1 MKKMILLIVTVIL
14 FSSCS
19 FSVFS
24 ADITQKFEDYSV
36 GDVVEFG
43 SYPQSRVTD
52 PDLISNLDKVEKKW
66 ISYNYFSGRGEVD
79 DGKMVSGDYMKY
91 ADFVYNNLKYRAVL
105 FTNYRPEKTGE
116 INDEAKSY
124 QDDNGYLKNTVYYF
138 SFDKIKWRFLNPME
152 GLVLCESLIDSQ
164 AFNNYNEAYLNEYYG
179 DALLTFFSSDYEHSS
194 KRK

>member
-1 MKKMILLIVTVIL
+1 MKKAVLLIVLIIF

-19 FSVFS
+19 FSAFS
-24 ADITQKFEDYSV
+24 ANITQKFEDYSV

-43 SYPQSRVTD
+43 SYPQSRVID
-52 PDLISNLDKVEKKW
+52 SDLISNLDEVEKKW

-79 DGKMVSGDYMKY
+79 DGKMVLSDYMKY

-124 QDDNGYLKNTVYYF
+124 QDDNGYLKNTVY
-138 SFDKIKWRFLNPME
+138 
-152 GLVLCESLIDSQ
+152 
-164 AFNNYNEAYLNEYYG
+164 
-179 DALLTFFSSDYEHSS
+179 
-194 KRK
+194 